1 MLIFSRQDLP
11 ILDRAGPFGN
21 AYVATGYSMLGMTLS
36 QPAGE
41 AMAEMIATGERPAV
55 FEPFRID
62 RFPRTVVRLPGR

>member
-1 MLIFSRQDLP
+1 MVADGLP
-11 ILDRAGPFGN
+11 ILDRVRQWRN

-41 AMAEMIATGERPAV
+41 AMAGMIATGERPDV

-62 RFPRTVVRLPGR
+62 RFPRLLVRRPGG